1 MITQRK
7 LISCVHTKYFT
18 PDHIRL
24 KLKLTQKAP
33 YRNCT
38 SLLLL
43 CTTLPHDNIDNGQ
56 KGKLPNNFIL
66 PCDTGHST
74 RTDAWETWSNGSC
87 HVTLQSRIT
96 FEEISKNWYEFHIR
110 FVMSTIFFASVETPT
125 TCLRR
130 ILARFC

>member
-1 MITQRK
+1 MYSRLYGHMMTQRK
-7 LISCVHTKYFT
+7 LISCVHTRYFT

-56 KGKLPNNFIL
+56 KGKLPNIFIL

-74 RTDAWETWSNGSC
+74 RTDAWGKWSNGSC
-87 HVTLQSRIT
+87 HVLSRVELPLKKSART
-96 FEEISKNWYEFHIR
+96 GMSFIS
-110 FVMSTIFFASVETPT
+110 V
-125 TCLRR
+125 L
-130 ILARFC
+130 